1 MNSDF
6 QTDVF
11 VTRFAALKKESG
23 ETNKDL
29 QEAFGL
35 SLSALINYQTGKRTP
50 DIAFLH
56 KLAQHFGV
64 SADYL
69 LGLSDVR
76 STEQDM
82 QTACEVTGLSEKAIE
97 NIQSTYCH
105 FSRMVREKLAPVVLD
120 IDAQNPEKKEYF
132 INAFHKKSEWNRH
145 IAGKFIESKYF
156 DEAMHCICDACASK
170 KELDDFLK
178 SPFSSTPK
186 ADSQLEDAVQ
196 KAESLS
202 DRYKVLVLDAY
213 ELIKKFVETYPDSEQ
228 EVADDAQHHTTEE

>member
-1 MNSDF
+1 MEQVGEKIRKLREETSTPQQKIADLLG
-6 QTDVF
+6 
-11 VTRFAALKKESG
+11 VTRQS
-23 ETNKDL
+23 
-29 QEAFGL
+29 L
-35 SLSALINYQTGKRTP
+35 SLYEKGERTINVEALG
-50 DIAFLH
+50 
-56 KLAQHFGV
+56 KLAEFFNV

-76 STEQDM
+76 SVEQDM
-82 QTACEVTGLSEKAIE
+82 QTACEVTGLTEKAIE
-97 NIQSTYCH
+97 NIQNAYYY
-105 FSRMVREKLAPVVLD
+105 FRRAAREELAPMILNIGTHSD
-120 IDAQNPEKKEYF
+120 DEKEDFTKTV
-132 INAFHKKSEWNRH
+132 NKKSEWNRY
-145 IAGKFIESKYF
+145 IAGKFMESKYF

-213 ELIKKFVETYPDSEQ
+213 ERIKKFVESYPDSEQ
-228 EVADDAQHHTTEE
+228 EANNDAQHHTTEE

>member
-1 MNSDF
+1 MDYMDNVSKRI
-6 QTDVF
+6 VSL
-11 VTRFAALKKESG
+11 REEKG
-23 ETNKDL
+23 ETQ
-29 QEAFGL
+29 QELANAIGITRQ
-35 SLSALINYQTGKRTP
+35 SLSRYEIAARTVSVEVLG
-50 DIAFLH
+50 A
-56 KLAQHFGV
+56 LAQHFGV

-76 STEQDM
+76 SVEQDM

-97 NIQSTYCH
+97 NIQNAYYH
-105 FSRMVREKLAPVVLD
+105 FRRAAREELAPMILN
-120 IDAQNPEKKEYF
+120 IDTHSNDEKEDFTKTV
-132 INAFHKKSEWNRH
+132 NQKSEWNRY
-145 IAGKFIESKYF
+145 IAGKFMESKYF

-186 ADSQLEDAVQ
+186 ADSRLEDAAQ

-228 EVADDAQHHTTEE
+228 EANNDAQHHTTEE